1 MLSDA
6 SFESFEYKYEPRIY
20 SRSLDAYQIIKVIGK
35 GLMGKVLL
43 VRESHSGKL
52 FALKSI
58 NKEQLQSQSNSAH
71 LWDERTVLL
80 NHPSSPF
87 LIILYAAFQNET
99 HLFFLL
105 EYHPGGDFASILG
118 SLYRISEESAK
129 FYAAEI
135 LLGLKALH
143 KGGVVYRDLK
153 PENVLLDRRGHVVLT
168 DFGLS
173 KPDAKHLLLRT
184 FCGTAEY
191 LAPEILQGRPYDFA
205 VDLWSFGT
213 MLYEMLL
220 GVVPYWSEN
229 ATEMYHRIVH
239 DQVIPFPDMQT
250 TDAAKDLVRRL
261 LEKCPS
267 KRLTDIDQIQGHPFF
282 AGIDWT
288 RAEQKQLEPPMIFN
302 LKDEEDVSAFE
313 PQFVQM
319 STDLSPGPMKEDA
332 MNFRGFSFAVPSV

>member
-1 MLSDA
+1 
-6 SFESFEYKYEPRIY
+6 
-20 SRSLDAYQIIKVIGK
+20 
-35 GLMGKVLL
+35 MGKVML
-43 VRESHSGKL
+43 VREKISGRL
-52 FALKSI
+52 FAMKSI
-58 NKEQLQSQSNSAH
+58 NKEQLHSQSISAH
-71 LWDERTVLL
+71 LWDERKVLL

-87 LIILYAAFQNET
+87 LIIMYAAFQTDT

-118 SLYRISEESAK
+118 SLYRLSEDAAR

-191 LAPEILQGRPYDFA
+191 LAPEILQGQPYDFA

-213 MLYEMLL
+213 MVYEMLL
-220 GVVPYWSEN
+220 GVVPFWCEN

-239 DQVIPFPDMQT
+239 DQAIPFPDIHT
-250 TDAAKDLVRRL
+250 TDSAKDLIRKL
-261 LEKCPS
+261 LEKSPQ
-267 KRLTDIDQIQGHPFF
+267 KRLTDIEEIQKHTFF
-282 AGIDWT
+282 TGIDWC
-288 RAEQKQLEPPMIFN
+288 RAEKKQLEPPFIPN
-302 LKDEEDVSAFE
+302 LQHEEDVSAFE
-313 PQFVQM
+313 PQFVRM
-319 STDLSPGPMKEDA
+319 STTLSPNPQKAPDGVS
-332 MNFRGFSFAVPSV
+332 FRGFSFAVN